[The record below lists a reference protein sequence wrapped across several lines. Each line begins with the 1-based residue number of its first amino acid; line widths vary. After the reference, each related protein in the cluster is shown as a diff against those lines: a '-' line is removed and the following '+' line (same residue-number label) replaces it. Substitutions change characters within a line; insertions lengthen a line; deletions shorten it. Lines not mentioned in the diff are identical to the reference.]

1 MELSLETS
9 KLLVGAKVG
18 IAVPPPV
25 GERVSLLVDEGL
37 VVGGSVMTW
46 SVALDDDGAVVGTSV
61 VLDTVGDAVSLEILV
76 GERVSLLVDKG
87 LVVGDSVMT
96 WSVALDDGAV
106 VGTSVVLDTVGDAVS
121 LEILVG
127 DRVVAFAES
136 TVGLAVSL
144 LATVGIS
151 VMFGLVEG
159 LGVLL
164 TSVPFKVGLDVE
176 VNAVG
181 DSVVLLGLGVVGLMV
196 SSIILSLVG
205 NAVAFIVFNVGL

>member
-37 VVGGSVMTW
+37 VVGDSVMTW

-76 GERVSLLVDKG
+76 GE
-87 LVVGDSVMT
+87 
-96 WSVALDDGAV
+96 
-106 VGTSVVLDTVGDAVS
+106 
-121 LEILVG
+121 
-127 DRVVAFAES
+127 RVVAFAES

>member
-37 VVGGSVMTW
+37 VVGDSVMTW

-61 VLDTVGDAVSLEILV
+61 VLDTVGDAVSLEL
-76 GERVSLLVDKG
+76 
-87 LVVGDSVMT
+87 
-96 WSVALDDGAV
+96 
-106 VGTSVVLDTVGDAVS
+106 
-121 LEILVG
+121 LVG

-144 LATVGIS
+144 LAT
-151 VMFGLVEG
+151 GLI
-159 LGVLL
+159 
-164 TSVPFKVGLDVE
+164 
-176 VNAVG
+176 VG
-181 DSVVLLGLGVVGLMV
+181 DSVMT
-196 SSIILSLVG
+196 
-205 NAVAFIVFNVGL
+205 